1 MATTQQKLPT
11 NSVGED
17 TILPLQIKITAKT
30 REANSLP
37 YKFVLSN
44 CSTNQNLKRKR
55 NGYNLTKKPAQ
66 TRRDRRPRLSSINI
80 N

>member
-1 MATTQQKLPT
+1 MATTKQKLPT

-55 NGYNLTKKPAQ
+55 NGYNLTKKHPKPVG
-66 TRRDRRPRLSSINI
+66 TGVLDCPLLT
-80 N
+80 

>member
-37 YKFVLSN
+37 YKFVLTM
-44 CSTNQNLKRKR
+44 CATNQNLKRKR
-55 NGYNLTKKPAQ
+55 NGYNWINTIYQ
-66 TRRDRRPRLSSINI
+66 TP
-80 N
+80 